1 MEQQENLTTKLINN
15 LPNNLLL
22 VGPRYSGKK
31 TLINE
36 IAPDFYWVE
45 GSVDVIRELQSSNL
59 IFADIDDWANACYS
73 AMLTL
78 LEENEEHM
86 ILTCKNL
93 MNIPTSIQTRC
104 IIEKMPVTPT
114 GYCDYIGQV
123 PYYSENMLNAIDKYE
138 YEDEF
143 DFDVYFTVLCNRLL
157 ERVTN
162 GEPLEKELLI
172 SSKYNSAKNLKS
184 LNKKQFIY
192 NWKMDLLYNTENW
205 KRL

>member
-1 MEQQENLTTKLINN
+1 
-15 LPNNLLL
+15 
-22 VGPRYSGKK
+22 
-31 TLINE
+31 
-36 IAPDFYWVE
+36 
-45 GSVDVIRELQSSNL
+45 
-59 IFADIDDWANACYS
+59 
-73 AMLTL
+73 
-78 LEENEEHM
+78 
-86 ILTCKNL
+86 
-93 MNIPTSIQTRC
+93 
-104 IIEKMPVTPT
+104 
-114 GYCDYIGQV
+114 
-123 PYYSENMLNAIDKYE
+123 MLNAIDKYE